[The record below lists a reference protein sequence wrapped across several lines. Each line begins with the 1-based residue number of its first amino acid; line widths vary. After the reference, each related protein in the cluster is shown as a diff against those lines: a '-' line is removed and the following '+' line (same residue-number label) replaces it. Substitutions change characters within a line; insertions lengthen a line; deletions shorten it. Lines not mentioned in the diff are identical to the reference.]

1 MAAYIKLNAINNL
14 TKNVG
19 AKNMQVLKIWM

>member
-19 AKNMQVLKIWM
+19 VKNMQVLKIWM